1 MEKFTPEHF
10 LILIVDDIRSNVHLI
25 AEILDD
31 VGYNTT
37 FVTSGRDAL
46 ERVKTAHPDLILL
59 DLMMPDMDG
68 IEVCEHLQ
76 ADPKTQTIPV
86 IFLTASNE
94 KKHLL
99 QAFASGAVDYVT
111 KPFNAPEL
119 LARVKTHLELKQTR
133 DYLETTLHDL
143 QRSQVGLRTTT
154 TRLTTLIQ
162 NFQAGIIVEN
172 EQGEVVLVNQEFC
185 QLFGITAT
193 NSEIPTQHPER
204 SLIGIQSSLLRLRI
218 QPLLLPQETL
228 YSPATHPQHQVSH
241 QEIHLRDGRVLE
253 QDHVPIELDQQ
264 SLGYLWIYRDVTTRK
279 RIAQAQAQSLEQERR
294 IRQQLAEQ
302 NEELASATHAAE
314 AANRA
319 KSEFLATMSHEIRT
333 PMNAIIGMTGL
344 LLDTPLNAQ
353 QQYYTEIIRNS
364 GENLLTLIND
374 ILDFSKIE
382 SGKLELENYAFDLNQ
397 CVEEALDLVIPRA
410 NEKQLELIYRYAP
423 AVPRYIV
430 GDMTRLRQILVNLLS
445 NAVKFTEAGSVMVR
459 VESFQEEVLCFA
471 VQDTGIGITADQQSL
486 LFQPFSQVNASIT
499 RRYGGTGLGLAICA
513 RLAEMMGGSIWMESQ
528 GAVTG
533 MVPLQWRPPE
543 PSTTTGTTFY
553 FTIQAGIPSEIPA
566 MPQEIP
572 SPLLRGRRVLVVDD
586 AVENGIFLRELLT
599 QWQMPVKMTTSS
611 REALT
616 WLEQGESFE
625 VGILD
630 WRMPEMDGLQLA
642 EAIAALPLAQPLP
655 LIMMTGVYLSPKERQ
670 VETSVQFVAWLQ
682 NPIKVPQLHQALISI
697 FDNTA
702 ESSALVRGLPSRP
715 AAIKD
720 YPTHFGL
727 RVLLAEDNRINQQ
740 VATLL
745 LKKLGY
751 RADVVSNGREVLT
764 ALEQAEYDVILM
776 DVEMPEM
783 DGLTATTQIRQKSAA
798 QRPWIV
804 AVTAYSMLGDR
815 ERCLTVGMNDYIS
828 KPIRVE
834 ELEAALNRAKQTLD
848 ISALSSV
855 STTTPAA
862 TPVLPE
868 SGKPV
873 ESSLQPASPAEV
885 TTSVLDMKTLA
896 TIRALGGDEGETV
909 LAGLIQDYLDAT
921 PLLLSQIQTAIADQD
936 ATTLR
941 QVAHTLG
948 SSSANL
954 GAMTF
959 AKQCKAIE
967 NLARVG
973 NLTTMPAL
981 SRGLT
986 QAYEKVKTALEK
998 LIVNN
1003 E

>member
-1 MEKFTPEHF
+1 M
-10 LILIVDDIRSNVHLI
+10 HLI

-31 VGYNTT
+31 AGYNTT

-46 ERVKTAHPDLILL
+46 DRVKKAHPDLILL

-68 IEVCEHLQ
+68 LEVCKHLQ
-76 ADPKTQTIPV
+76 DDPTTQAIPV

-99 QAFASGAVDYVT
+99 QAFASGAVDYLT

-133 DYLETTLHDL
+133 DRLETTLHDL
-143 QRSQVGLRTTT
+143 QRSQAGLRTTT

-172 EQGEVVLVNQEFC
+172 EQGEVVLINQEFC
-185 QLFGITAT
+185 QLFGITNAYT
-193 NSEIPTQHPER
+193 EESAPNPEN

-218 QPLLLPQETL
+218 QPLLLPKETL
-228 YSPATHPQHQVSH
+228 YPPVNHPQNQISH
-241 QEIHLRDGRVLE
+241 QEIHLRDGRILE
-253 QDHVPIELDQQ
+253 QDRVPIELDQQ
-264 SLGYLWIYRDVTTRK
+264 SLGYLWIYRDITTRK

-302 NEELASATHAAE
+302 NEELATATHAAE

-344 LLDTPLNAQ
+344 LLDTTLNNQ

-382 SGKLELENYAFDLNQ
+382 SGKLELENYAFDLSQ

-410 NEKQLELIYRYAP
+410 NEKQIELIYRCAP
-423 AVPRYIV
+423 TVPRYIV

-445 NAVKFTEAGSVMVR
+445 NAVKFTESGSVTVR
-459 VESFQEEVLCFA
+459 VEPLREEVLCFA
-471 VQDTGIGITADQQSL
+471 VQDTGIGIAADQQSC

-543 PSTTTGTTFY
+543 PSTTAGTTFY
-553 FTIQAGIPSEIPA
+553 FTIQAGIPPEMPA
-566 MPQEIP
+566 VPQEIP

-586 AVENGIFLRELLT
+586 VIENGVFLRELLT

-616 WLEQGESFE
+616 WLEQGETFE

-642 EAIAALPLAQPLP
+642 EAIAALPLGQSLP

-682 NPIKVPQLHQALISI
+682 NPIKVPQLHQALVSI
-697 FDNTA
+697 FDTTA
-702 ESSALVRGLPSRP
+702 TSAGFVRGLPSRP
-715 AAIKD
+715 AEIKN
-720 YPTHFGL
+720 YQTHFPL

-783 DGLTATTQIRQKSAA
+783 DGLTATGQIRQKSAA

-815 ERCLTVGMNDYIS
+815 ERCLTAGMNDYIS

-834 ELEAALNRAKQTLD
+834 ELEAALDRAKQAMEVSAPPTVSTI
-848 ISALSSV
+848 ISPAFDTIPELSKPAESSV
-855 STTTPAA
+855 S
-862 TPVLPE
+862 
-868 SGKPV
+868 
-873 ESSLQPASPAEV
+873 PASPAEV
-885 TTSVLDMKTLA
+885 TPSVLDMKTLA
-896 TIRALGGDEGETV
+896 AIRALGGAEGEAV
-909 LAGLIQDYLDAT
+909 LTGLIQEYLDAT
-921 PLLLSQIQTAIADQD
+921 PALLSQIQTAIADLD

-973 NLTTMPAL
+973 NLTTMSAL
-981 SRGLT
+981 YRGLT
-986 QAYEKVKTALEK
+986 QAYEKVKTALQK
-998 LIVNN
+998 LIVNH
-1003 E
+1003 

>member
-1 MEKFTPEHF
+1 VETFNPEHF

-31 VGYNTT
+31 AGYNTT
-37 FVTSGRDAL
+37 FVTSGREAL

-68 IEVCEHLQ
+68 LEVCGHLQ
-76 ADPKTQTIPV
+76 ADPTTQATPV

-99 QAFASGAVDYVT
+99 QAFATGAVDYII

-133 DYLETTLHDL
+133 DRLESTLHDL
-143 QRSQVGLRTTT
+143 QRSQAGLRTTT

-185 QLFGITAT
+185 QLFGIAAA
-193 NSEIPTQHPER
+193 NSETPPQNAER

-228 YSPATHPQHQVSH
+228 YSPATHPAHQISH

-253 QDHVPIELDQQ
+253 QDRVPIELDQQ
-264 SLGYLWIYRDVTTRK
+264 SLGYLWIYRDVTARK

-302 NEELASATHAAE
+302 NEELATATHAAE

-382 SGKLELENYAFDLNQ
+382 SGKLELENHAFDLNQ

-410 NEKQLELIYRYAP
+410 NEKQIELIYRFAP
-423 AVPRYIV
+423 TVPRYIV

-445 NAVKFTEAGSVMVR
+445 NAVKFTETGAVTVR
-459 VESFQEEVLCFA
+459 VEPFQENTLSFA
-471 VQDTGIGITADQQSL
+471 VQDTGIGIAANQQSC

-543 PSTTTGTTFY
+543 SAATEGTTFY
-553 FTIQAGIPSEIPA
+553 FTIRAGIPPETPA
-566 MPQEIP
+566 IPQEIP

-586 AVENGIFLRELLT
+586 AVENGIFLRELLS
-599 QWQMPVKMTTSS
+599 QWQMQVKMTTAS
-611 REALT
+611 REALA
-616 WLEQGESFE
+616 WLQQGETFE

-682 NPIKVPQLHQALISI
+682 NPIKVPQLHQALVSI
-697 FDNTA
+697 FDTTA
-702 ESSALVRGLPSRP
+702 AVSEWAKGLPSRP
-715 AAIKD
+715 AEIKD
-720 YPTHFGL
+720 YPTHFAL

-783 DGLTATTQIRQKSAA
+783 DGLTATAQIRQTSPG

-815 ERCLTVGMNDYIS
+815 ERCLAAGMNDYIS

-834 ELEAALNRAKQTLD
+834 ELEAALNRAKQAMEITV
-848 ISALSSV
+848 SASSMIPV
-855 STTTPAA
+855 TPE
-862 TPVLPE
+862 PL
-868 SGKPV
+868 KPV
-873 ESSLQPASPAEV
+873 ESSGSLTAPLEV
-885 TTSVLDMKTLA
+885 TASVLDKKTLDG
-896 TIRALGGDEGETV
+896 IRALGGADGSAV
-909 LAGLIQDYLDAT
+909 LATLIQDYLDAT
-921 PLLLSQIQTAIADQD
+921 PLLLSQMQTAIADQD
-936 ATTLR
+936 GTTLR

-954 GAMTF
+954 GALAF

-973 NLTTMPAL
+973 NLTTMAAL
-981 SRGLT
+981 YRGLT
-986 QAYEKVKTALEK
+986 QGYEKVKTALQE
-998 LIVNN
+998 LIVDN